1 MMTFSESIK
10 TCFKKYFD
18 SEGRATRA
26 EYWWFQL
33 LWWCVIIFGI
43 TMMFATKGDTA
54 GAFAIVWMLFFAFT
68 VVPNYCVCVRRLHDT
83 GWSARAFFWCL
94 LGVWVG
100 LIIINIRNIFPSD
113 DDNEYV
119 RNPFMLKKLKEA
131 QLEHTSCIPVR
142 IEENEISQ
150 DEDTRYMPHSTM
162 AEDISKPAETAESTP
177 TTTAMSADAI
187 NVASQ
192 EKEHTQMRYCRFCGE
207 KVANKDAVYCK
218 KCGKKL

>member
-1 MMTFSESIK
+1 MTFSESIK

-18 SEGRATRA
+18 IEGRATRA

-33 LWWCVIIFGI
+33 LWWCVTTFCTTI
-43 TMMFATKGDTA
+43 MFATRGDTA
-54 GAFAIVWMLFFAFT
+54 GVISVIWLLFLAFT
-68 VVPNYCVCVRRLHDT
+68 LIPNFCVCVRRLHDT
-83 GWSARAFFWCL
+83 GWSANTFLWCW

-100 LIIINIRNIFPSD
+100 LIIINIRNMFPSD
-113 DDNEYV
+113 DDNEYG
-119 RNPFMLKKLKEA
+119 RNPFLLKKLKEA
-131 QLEHTSCIPVR
+131 QMEQTSCIPVR

-150 DEDTRYMPHSTM
+150 EEDTRYMPHSTM
-162 AEDISKPAETAESTP
+162 SEDISKPAETAP

-218 KCGKKL
+218 ECGKKL